1 MENILLSINNLT
13 DNFRPI
19 VGVVLGSGLGGFASC
34 IDIKYELPYSSIEGF
49 PVSTVEGHDGKL
61 IFGYIGQSAV
71 VVMKGRFHYYEGY
84 DISQVVLPIRVMK
97 LLGVET
103 LFLSNAAGAINTA
116 YKVGD
121 IMVINNHINF
131 LPNPLI
137 GKNDSRF
144 GERFPD
150 MKYPYSARLIAAAH
164 SCDDN
169 LQEGVYVGLTGPSY
183 ETAAE
188 VNMFRLLG
196 GDAVGM
202 STVPEVIAASHAKM
216 EVFAVSVITNDT
228 SENEVTHE
236 EVMTVGATAGERMSK
251 LFFTLISNLIH

>member
-1 MENILLSINNLT
+1 MENILLNINNLT

-19 VGVVLGSGLGGFASC
+19 VGVVLGSGLGGFISC
-34 IDIKYELPYSSIEGF
+34 VDVKYEIPYSKIEGF

-61 IFGYIGQSAV
+61 IFGYIGDVAV

-84 DISQVVLPIRVMK
+84 DIAQVVLPIRVMK
-97 LLGVET
+97 MLGVES
-103 LFLSNAAGAINTA
+103 LFLSNAAGAINQT

-137 GKNDSRF
+137 GKNNSRF

-150 MKYPYSARLIAAAH
+150 MKYPYSNRLISAAH
-164 SCDDN
+164 AYDN
-169 LQEGVYVGLTGPSY
+169 NLKEGVYVGLTGPSY

-202 STVPEVIAASHAKM
+202 STVPEVITACHAKL

-236 EVMTVGATAGERMSK
+236 EVMSVGAKAGERMSR
-251 LFFTLISNLIH
+251 LFHYLITLKS